1 MFLWERQGLVKCVF
15 QFVFKF
21 VITLFY
27 SGKHHMILY
36 ELGLGLSVHAG
47 SKAVYSRDM
56 FKNDLP
62 QK

>member
-1 MFLWERQGLVKCVF
+1 
-15 QFVFKF
+15 
-21 VITLFY
+21 
-27 SGKHHMILY
+27 MILY